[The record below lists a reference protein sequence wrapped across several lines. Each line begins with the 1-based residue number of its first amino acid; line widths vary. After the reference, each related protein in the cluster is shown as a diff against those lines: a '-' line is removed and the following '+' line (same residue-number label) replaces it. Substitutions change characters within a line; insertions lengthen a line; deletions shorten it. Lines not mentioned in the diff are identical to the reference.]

1 MLSRRPTAIRCPR
14 RLLILGVLVSSL
26 ANAQAVY
33 KWQDDDGRWHY
44 ADRPPP
50 GQTPFEAL
58 AMPYMPRSRVSE
70 RRAGTERRPRHFFHN
85 HLHGP
90 AELELR
96 LTEAKNVTT
105 QPELPA
111 RFVLPADA
119 ERGLLTVSATDAKA
133 AFSYRVS
140 YLTVPG
146 RPMDRLPE
154 QLTFYPPF
162 ARDSSFPISQ
172 GLDDTHTHN
181 DAANRYAI
189 DFGMPIGTPVLA
201 ARGGVVMDAMQRF
214 PDLGRVDPA
223 LASKANFVRILHDD
237 GSMAVYAHLQRNS
250 LRVRP
255 GMRIPEGYW
264 LANSGNSGYSSG
276 PHLHFV
282 VQINIGMALE
292 SLPLRF
298 YLPDGGSMDPDRPQR
313 LRGVLAARQ

>member
-1 MLSRRPTAIRCPR
+1 MLSRRPRAVRCWPGLP
-14 RLLILGVLVSSL
+14 LLILLATSL
-26 ANAQAVY
+26 AHAQDIY
-33 KWQDDDGRWHY
+33 KWQDEGGRWHY

-50 GQTPFEAL
+50 GRLPFEAM
-58 AMPYMPRSRVSE
+58 AVADSARSLVSE
-70 RRAGTERRPRHFFHN
+70 RRGGTERRPRHFFRN
-85 HLHGP
+85 HFHGP
-90 AELELR
+90 AELELS
-96 LTEAKNVTT
+96 LTAATNVTT
-105 QPELPA
+105 QPPLPA
-111 RFVLPADA
+111 RFVLPADD
-119 ERGLLTVSATDAKA
+119 ERGLLTISAADKNA

-140 YLTVPG
+140 YLSVPG

-154 QLTFYPPF
+154 QLVFYPPF
-162 ARDSSFPISQ
+162 ARGSAFPISQ
-172 GLDDTHTHN
+172 GLDDTHTHK

-214 PDLGRVDPA
+214 PDHGRVDPA
-223 LASKANFVRILHDD
+223 LASKANFVRVLHDD

-255 GMRIPEGYW
+255 GMRIAEGYW

-313 LRGVLAARQ
+313 LSGVLNPGQ